1 MKTGIIGGLLLGGLL
16 GWAILGVGAGLI
28 LCGLGAAAGCIA
40 GIQEHQAER
49 QAASWRRNYPSYK
62 Y

>member
-1 MKTGIIGGLLLGGLL
+1 MKELMGGLVLAGLL
-16 GWAILGVGAGLI
+16 AGALGFYLYACILSGAGL
-28 LCGLGAAAGCIA
+28 LAGAASWYD
-40 GIQEHQAER
+40 ELLEEK

>member
-1 MKTGIIGGLLLGGLL
+1 MKVGIIGGLMIGGLL
-16 GWAILGVGAGLI
+16 GGALLGIEAGLI
-28 LCGLGAAAGCIA
+28 LCGLGTIAACIA
-40 GIQEHQAER
+40 VIQEHQAEK